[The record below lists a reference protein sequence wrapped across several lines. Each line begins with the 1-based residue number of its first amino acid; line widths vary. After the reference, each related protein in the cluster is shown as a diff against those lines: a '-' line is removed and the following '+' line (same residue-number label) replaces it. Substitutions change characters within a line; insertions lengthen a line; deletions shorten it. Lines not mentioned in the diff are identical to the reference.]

1 MECDTLTAVHARQ
14 YAAINYTHIFAN
26 ISSHAHTCA
35 VPVCKRVVMI
45 LCHNWN
51 IPCCDDGPIHCV
63 ACVGLHDFTPPD
75 VVLSMGRVK
84 HSVSMHVWIQ
94 GNNGVK
100 CSLSAARIF
109 WLAHW
114 ATCVYKLFYTSGF
127 VAARTHS
134 VVCSLCCV
142 CVCVHSGFGF
152 CNQLACWLPHH
163 ALEMITISNGC
174 SSL

>member
-26 ISSHAHTCA
+26 ISSRAHTCA

-94 GNNGVK
+94 GNNGAK
-100 CSLSAARIF
+100 CSLSAATARIF
-109 WLAHW
+109 WLGLPIGLCGCAH
-114 ATCVYKLFYTSGF
+114 AFCGLFIM
-127 VAARTHS
+127 
-134 VVCSLCCV
+134 LCV
-142 CVCVHSGFGF
+142 CVFTVVLVFV
-152 CNQLACWLPHH
+152 
-163 ALEMITISNGC
+163 ISLRVGC
-174 SSL
+174 LIMRWKW